1 MQTKSSVKY
10 VRMSPLKVR
19 RVLDQIRGKKALEA
33 QTMLNFLPH
42 ASARVLE
49 KILKSAI
56 ANAENNHQVPAAK
69 LFVREAF
76 VDQGPTLKRFQP
88 HAQGRAFPIKKRTS
102 HITIVVSDTTGVR
115 GTVQAEAPAEAKADK
130 PAKAAAKPKAA
141 KAEGETVAKKP
152 ARAKKTTEVKE

>member
-1 MQTKSSVKY
+1 MQTKSSVKF

-42 ASARVLE
+42 AAARAIE

-56 ANAENNHQVPAAK
+56 ANAEHNHQVSGA
-69 LFVREAF
+69 LLIISECF

-102 HITIVVSDTTGVR
+102 HITIVVGDRPAGNVR
-115 GTVQAEAPAEAKADK
+115 GAVSKEAASADV
-130 PAKAAAKPKAA
+130 AAA
-141 KAEGETVAKKP
+141 E
-152 ARAKKTTEVKE
+152 

>member
-1 MQTKSSVKY
+1 MQTKSSVKF

-19 RVLDQIRGKKALEA
+19 RIMDQIRGKKALEA

-49 KILKSAI
+49 KILRSAI
-56 ANAENNHQVPAAK
+56 ANAEHNHQVPAAQLIIK
-69 LFVREAF
+69 EAF

-102 HITIVVSDTTGVR
+102 HITIVVGN
-115 GTVQAEAPAEAKADK
+115 APGQEK
-130 PAKAAAKPKAA
+130 
-141 KAEGETVAKKP
+141 
-152 ARAKKTTEVKE
+152 